1 MIGSILVLSGPSG
14 AGKSTIISK
23 ASKDIGDYYFS
34 ISTTTRKPREG
45 EVDGVNYH
53 FVDKNTFED
62 GIRAGDFLEFAQ
74 VHNNYYGTSL
84 KPVREALDKGR
95 LVIFDIDIQGHRL
108 IRAKL
113 GDITTSVFITPP
125 TLTELER
132 RLRLRSSDKE
142 EIIIN
147 RLNNAKS
154 EILAVGEYDFA
165 IVNDNIKKASYEF
178 SIIANVSRLKHSQVD
193 EATFIKNWLV

>member
-1 MIGSILVLSGPSG
+1 MTGSILVLSGPSG
-14 AGKSTIISK
+14 AGKSTIISE

-34 ISTTTRKPREG
+34 ISTTTRPPRDG
-45 EVDGVNYH
+45 EIDGKDYY

-62 GIRAGDFLEFAQ
+62 GIRAGDFLEFAE

-113 GDITTSVFITPP
+113 GDITTSAFITPP

-132 RLRLRSSDKE
+132 RLRLRSTDDE
-142 EIIIN
+142 EIINN
-147 RLNNAKS
+147 RLGNAKT

-165 IVNDNIKKASYEF
+165 IVNDDIKRASYEF

>member
-1 MIGSILVLSGPSG
+1 MIGSILILSGPSA
-14 AGKSTIISK
+14 AGKSTIISE
-23 ASKDIGDYYFS
+23 ASKEIGDYYFS
-34 ISTTTRKPREG
+34 ISTTTRLPRDG
-45 EVDGVNYH
+45 EKNGTDYY
-53 FVDKNTFED
+53 FVDKHTFED
-62 GIRAGDFLEFAQ
+62 GIRAGDFLEFAK
-74 VHNNYYGTSL
+74 VHGNYYGTSF
-84 KPVREALDKGR
+84 KPVKEALNKGR

-132 RLRLRSSDKE
+132 RLRIRSTDNIN
-142 EIIIN
+142 IIQN
-147 RLNNAKS
+147 RLENAKS
-154 EILAVGEYDFA
+154 EILAVGEYDFR